1 MESNEIGANQT
12 HWKGVWPSAQYLGN
26 FLCSNENVFRDSVCL
41 ELGSGTGV
49 VGLALGKLG
58 AKRGL
63 DWQSEESIAAV
74 LDSLVELDFLIAS
87 DVFYDVCTFHPLVTT
102 ITTFF
107 DKFPKLRFYFGYA
120 ERELCSGAISITD

>member
-26 FLCSNENVFRDSVCL
+26 FLCANENVFRDSVCL

-58 AKRGL
+58 AKRILTLLKENVGKNHL
-63 DWQSEESIAAV
+63 ESTCEV
-74 LDSLVELDFLIAS
+74 M
-87 DVFYDVCTFHPLVTT
+87 
-102 ITTFF
+102 
-107 DKFPKLRFYFGYA
+107 
-120 ERELCSGAISITD
+120 